1 MHIKKNLLA
10 LFLICGA
17 ALTAADFETT
27 ALGSDLAARTDK
39 FLAGTTAGARAQ
51 IAGFSDAELQKVSNE
66 FKKSHTTAEQ
76 RIFWLSEELY
86 RRNAERVAAERIRY
100 LYYAVLAALLILAG
114 FSFMTWR
121 QAGRIS
127 RSAAPATPVTNNYAP
142 VMESVASSRKKPK
155 KTKGRSRK

>member
-1 MHIKKNLLA
+1 MQTKRILMAGILC
-10 LFLICGA
+10 CGA
-17 ALTAADFETT
+17 VLSARDFETT
-27 ALGSDLAARTDK
+27 TLGSELASRTDK
-39 FLAGTTAGARAQ
+39 FLAGTTAEARAQ
-51 IAGFSDAELQKVSNE
+51 IAGFSDADLQKVANE
-66 FKKSHTTAEQ
+66 FKKSHAKAEQ

-127 RSAAPATPVTNNYAP
+127 RSVAPSTPATKNYP
-142 VMESVASSRKKPK
+142 PITESAIPSRKKPK